1 MRWHHYL
8 VVGFTVMF
16 GLAAIGVLLSDIA
29 VTRTVEAAVPPP
41 PDTAHPAN

>member
-16 GLAAIGVLLSDIA
+16 GLAAIGMLLSDI
-29 VTRTVEAAVPPP
+29 TGSRTVEAAVPPR
-41 PDTAHPAN
+41 TGVPAN